1 MLKQLQKKKEEGFTI
16 IEVMIV
22 LAIAGLIILV
32 VLLAIPALQR
42 NSRNTTIK
50 NDAAAV
56 AAAIQEFQSANNGKL
71 PSGNSAVVSAIGD
84 STVEVKGAEGTTST
98 KGNIQGGT
106 KVGIFTGEGSA
117 VTTMEFSEIGVKIG
131 TKCNENGT
139 SLGQANAR
147 SIALVYKLETSSG
160 QGAPQCLDS

>member
-1 MLKQLQKKKEEGFTI
+1 MLKQLQKRKEEGFTI

-56 AAAIQEFQSANNGKL
+56 AGAIQEFQSANNGKMPDDVSVADGTVTVSKTGL
-71 PSGNSAVVSAIGD
+71 TSVTGKVKAGTDVVKATI
-84 STVEVKGAEGTTST
+84 GAEGE
-98 KGNIQGGT
+98 NAWGT
-106 KVGIFTGEGSA
+106 DKLGV
-117 VTTMEFSEIGVKIG
+117 IGV
-131 TKCNENGT
+131 TFERKCNSDGT
-139 SLGQANAR
+139 AVAPGVNKR
-147 SIALVYKLETSSG
+147 SVAIVYNVETSSSA
-160 QGAPQCLDS
+160 APNCLDA